1 MAYSQMGSGFSGW
14 NADTTSSSFEKRSKH
29 FAFCLQKHRSVAFGL
44 HDTAPAKNASRRG
57 RRNSSH
63 TWRLLTHVEQGSAS
77 LTHGGDH
84 AGRVV
89 RSEGEAGG
97 RMHGRRCGQHVAG
110 VAEGRDVAQG

>member
-1 MAYSQMGSGFSGW
+1 M
-14 NADTTSSSFEKRSKH
+14 
-29 FAFCLQKHRSVAFGL
+29 
-44 HDTAPAKNASRRG
+44 
-57 RRNSSH
+57 
-63 TWRLLTHVEQGSAS
+63 EQGSAS